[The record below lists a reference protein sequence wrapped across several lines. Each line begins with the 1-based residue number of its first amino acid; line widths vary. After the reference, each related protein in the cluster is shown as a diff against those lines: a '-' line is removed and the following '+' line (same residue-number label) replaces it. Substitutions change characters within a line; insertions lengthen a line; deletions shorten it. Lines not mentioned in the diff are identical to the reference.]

1 MLKIR
6 LTQIHPTSDG
16 TGNIVATLE
25 VMKDDKL
32 LPGYVINVTLTPQDL
47 QAIAGKSGLQARFAE
62 LLKIGASQDS
72 RLNVESLRA
81 FVSANDASA
90 QRAQQILDTFGLPI
104 EVEV

>member
-16 TGNIVATLE
+16 TGNIAATLE

-32 LPGYVINVTLTPQDL
+32 LLGYVINVTLTPQNL